1 MVGSLKNGDTDSLF
15 KNQKINGE
23 NSDSDSSE
31 DDNIIGPMPPSNQ
44 VPPKRKSDS
53 DDEDDDILGSSNIGT
68 IGKVKT
74 AVTLKLKPISISL
87 KTNFDKKKDDNSE
100 GKLDSEKL
108 NPGEKL
114 GSEEKIDSEE
124 KIKSDSM
131 DEKSDTPTPLEGV
144 PEKLP
149 ETSKENV

>member
-1 MVGSLKNGDTDSLF
+1 MGNSKHKESLSSDNWFSDESDNAKSERLPELSTMVGSLKNGDTDSLF

-31 DDNIIGPMPPSNQ
+31 DDNIIGPMPPSSQ
-44 VPPKRKSDS
+44 VPPKRKSNS

-87 KTNFDKKKDDNSE
+87 KTSFDKKKDDNSE

-108 NPGEKL
+108 N
-114 GSEEKIDSEE
+114 SEEK
-124 KIKSDSM
+124 
-131 DEKSDTPTPLEGV
+131 L
-144 PEKLP
+144 
-149 ETSKENV
+149 